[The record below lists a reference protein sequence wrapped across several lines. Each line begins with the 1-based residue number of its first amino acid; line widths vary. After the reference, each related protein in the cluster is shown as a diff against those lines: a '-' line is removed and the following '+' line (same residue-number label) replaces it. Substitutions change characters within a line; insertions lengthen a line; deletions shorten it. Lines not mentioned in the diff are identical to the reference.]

1 MAGVHRLF
9 FSYIRSFLSFFP
21 PLIFSHVCSSNL
33 FFIAGGM
40 PRLVLSILVLPQSV
54 FFPNRT
60 HIPSTLASPCPIHR
74 PVLTRS
80 HPPPS
85 QRYIAFGTGYPHHC
99 NALSAAGAGC
109 PALPSAPLLCTGRRI
124 GHNHT
129 SHSTQV
135 LMPRTITPF
144 GGSRSSRTGHRL
156 VYM

>member
-9 FSYIRSFLSFFP
+9 FSYICSFLSFF
-21 PLIFSHVCSSNL
+21 
-33 FFIAGGM
+33 IAGVI

-54 FFPNRT
+54 SCPNRA
-60 HIPSTLASPCPIHR
+60 HIPSTLASPCSTHR
-74 PVLTRS
+74 LALTRS
-80 HPPPS
+80 RPPPS

-109 PALPSAPLLCTGRRI
+109 PTLPSAPLLCTGRHN

-129 SHSTQV
+129 GHSTRV

-144 GGSRSSRTGHRL
+144 GGSRSSGTGHRL
-156 VYM
+156 VYI

>member
-9 FSYIRSFLSFFP
+9 SFTHICSFLSF
-21 PLIFSHVCSSNL
+21 L
-33 FFIAGGM
+33 FAGVI

-54 FFPNRT
+54 SCPNRAR
-60 HIPSTLASPCPIHR
+60 IPSILASPGSTHR
-74 PVLTRS
+74 PVLTPS

-109 PALPSAPLLCTGRRI
+109 PALPSAPLLCTGRHI

-144 GGSRSSRTGHRL
+144 GGSRSSGTGHRL

>member
-9 FSYIRSFLSFFP
+9 FSYIRSFLSFF
-21 PLIFSHVCSSNL
+21 
-33 FFIAGGM
+33 IAGVI

-60 HIPSTLASPCPIHR
+60 HIPSTLASPCSAHR
-74 PVLTRS
+74 PALTRS
-80 HPPPS
+80 RPLPS

-109 PALPSAPLLCTGRRI
+109 PALPLAPLLCTGRHI

-144 GGSRSSRTGHRL
+144 DGSRSSGTGHRL
-156 VYM
+156 VYI

>member
-9 FSYIRSFLSFFP
+9 SFTHICSFLSF
-21 PLIFSHVCSSNL
+21 L
-33 FFIAGGM
+33 FAGVI

-54 FFPNRT
+54 SCPNRT
-60 HIPSTLASPCPIHR
+60 RIPSILASPCPIHR

-109 PALPSAPLLCTGRRI
+109 PALPSAPLLCTGRHN

-129 SHSTQV
+129 GHSTQV
-135 LMPRTITPF
+135 LMPRTITPLD
-144 GGSRSSRTGHRL
+144 GRRSSGTGHRL
-156 VYM
+156 VYI

>member
-9 FSYIRSFLSFFP
+9 FSYIRS
-21 PLIFSHVCSSNL
+21 SNQ
-33 FFIAGGM
+33 FFIAGGAS
-40 PRLVLSILVLPQSV
+40 PACFIYTPALLQSV
-54 FFPNRT
+54 FCPNRT
-60 HIPSTLASPCPIHR
+60 RIPSILASPCSTHR
-74 PVLTRS
+74 LALTRS
-80 HPPPS
+80 RPPPS

-129 SHSTQV
+129 GHSTQV

-144 GGSRSSRTGHRL
+144 GGSRSSGTGHRL
-156 VYM
+156 VYI

>member
-1 MAGVHRLF
+1 MAGVHRSF
-9 FSYIRSFLSFFP
+9 FSYIRSFLSFF
-21 PLIFSHVCSSNL
+21 
-33 FFIAGGM
+33 IAGVS

-54 FFPNRT
+54 SCPNRAR
-60 HIPSTLASPCPIHR
+60 IPSILASPCPIHR
-74 PVLTRS
+74 PVLTPSR
-80 HPPPS
+80 HPPVQLGTS
-85 QRYIAFGTGYPHHC
+85 FGTGYPRHC

-109 PALPSAPLLCTGRRI
+109 PALPSAPLLCTGRHI

-144 GGSRSSRTGHRL
+144 GGRRSSGTGHRL